1 MSDQST
7 QETARMEFTVRD
19 WMNNLIIYID
29 PHKTVTEAL
38 SLMRRRYISSLI
50 VNKVTP
56 ESDYGILTSTD
67 ICDKIIAQNRN
78 PSKMTVRQI
87 MTSPLLTINE
97 NSDVQEC
104 AALMKKH
111 QIHHIPVVND
121 KKELVGMISATDFLV
136 VAEAMG
142 RDPGE
147 RIV

>member
-7 QETARMEFTVRD
+7 QETAKMEFTVRD

-50 VNKVTP
+50 VNKVSP
-56 ESDYGILTSTD
+56 EADYGILTSTD
-67 ICDKIIAQNRN
+67 ISDKIIAQNRN
-78 PSKMTVRQI
+78 PSKLTVRDI
-87 MTSPLLTINE
+87 MTSPLLTVNE
-97 NSDVQEC
+97 NSDVREC
-104 AALMKKH
+104 AVLMKKH

-121 KKELVGMISATDFLV
+121 QKELVGMISASDFLV